1 MILEI
6 WNNNELMITSIWNN
20 YKEKKMEKMLQRNI
34 DNLPQ
39 KIEDY
44 NLGYL
49 TQLELENGERTI
61 NWVEAY
67 EYFPDP
73 DTRNMTE
80 DDVKSFFQRI
90 EEPYNY
96 HCSFVLN
103 HLDNIV
109 IGSHTFEPLRLIFNH
124 LDTGLGYW
132 SCVVDRSLT
141 KFSPYSETAKELLSI
156 LNKCY
161 WNK

>member
-6 WNNNELMITSIWNN
+6 WNDNELMITSIWNR
-20 YKEKKMEKMLQRNI
+20 YKEKKIERILRQNI
-34 DNLPQ
+34 EHLPQ

-80 DDVKSFFQRI
+80 DDIKSFFQRI

-96 HCSFVLN
+96 HCSFILN
-103 HLDNIV
+103 HLNDINIGDRV
-109 IGSHTFEPLRLIFNH
+109 FKQPHYIFNY
-124 LDTGLGYW
+124 LDQGLGYW
-132 SCVVDRSLT
+132 SYVVDRSLIT
-141 KFSPYSETAKELLSI
+141 FSPYSEKAKQLLEQ
-156 LNKCY
+156 LNKLE
-161 WNK
+161 